1 MKQRP
6 LTEQEYKELIY
17 EKAKEI
23 KTKQDLDALLDGVIN
38 DKELD
43 YGKICYAISGCMLA
57 TLNYIDGSEVGGI
70 TGFQASIIGWQM
82 VRELIVDSEIGMK
95 LVDYGNMLFPQY
107 EHEFE
112 KTIPAKIWEKIQEQA
127 KQNLQNVPDAHSDVI
142 KHWKKIAAG
151 EVPFGYKVKE

>member
-17 EKAKEI
+17 KKAKEI

-57 TLNYIDGSEVGGI
+57 VLNYIDDSEVGGI
-70 TGFQASIIGWQM
+70 TGFQASIIGWQ
-82 VRELIVDSEIGMK
+82 
-95 LVDYGNMLFPQY
+95 
-107 EHEFE
+107 
-112 KTIPAKIWEKIQEQA
+112 W
-127 KQNLQNVPDAHSDVI
+127 
-142 KHWKKIAAG
+142 
-151 EVPFGYKVKE
+151 